1 MDTKKLLNKLLD
13 KKDLN
18 QKELGFL
25 LDEVVGGFMNPFE
38 VAAFLVGLRVKGETV
53 EEIAGLIKAMR
64 GYMLSVKSKGVVVDT
79 CGTGGDGSNTFNI
92 STAAAFV
99 VAGAGVFVA
108 KHGNRAASSKC
119 GSADV
124 LEVLGVHIMLT
135 PQQAEKVLE
144 KIGMVFLFAPLY
156 HPATKNIVPIRKELG
171 VRTVFNFLGP
181 FLNPAGVKRQVI
193 GVPNIAIAKKL
204 AQVAKKLGYAHLC
217 MVSSKDGMDEVST
230 TAPTHLFEVKKNR
243 VTSKVLT
250 PQAFGIKRSSKK
262 DLLGGT
268 AKINAAIIVKIL
280 NGEKGPKRD
289 IVIFNSAIVLYAA
302 GKVKTIQEGIGMANK
317 SIDTGSAK
325 QTLQN
330 LVKETKKY
338 AE

>member
-1 MDTKKLLNKLLD
+1 MDTKILLNKLLD
-13 KKDLN
+13 KKNLN
-18 QKELGFL
+18 QRELGYL
-25 LDEVVGGFMNPFE
+25 LDQIVGGFMNPSE

-53 EEIAGLIKAMR
+53 DEIAGLIKGMR
-64 GYMLSVKSKGVVVDT
+64 GYMLKVNVKGVVVDT

-92 STAAAFV
+92 STLVAFV
-99 VAGAGVFVA
+99 VAGAGVQVA

-124 LEVLGVHIMLT
+124 LEALGVHIMLT

-144 KIGMVFLFAPLY
+144 KVGMVFLFAPLY

-181 FLNPAGVKRQVI
+181 FLNPAGVKRQIV

-204 AQVAKKLGYAHLC
+204 AQVAKKLGYTHLC
-217 MVSSKDGMDEVST
+217 IVSSKDGMDEVST
-230 TAPTHLFEVKKNR
+230 TSPTHMFEVKKGR
-243 VTSKVLT
+243 ITSKVLT
-250 PQAFGIKRSSKK
+250 PQTFGIKKAVKK

-268 AKINAAIIVKIL
+268 AKVNAGIITKIL
-280 NGEKGPKRD
+280 SGEMGSKRD
-289 IVIFNSAIVLYAA
+289 IVVLNSAVVMYAA
-302 GKVKTIQEGIGMANK
+302 GKVKTIQEGIIMANK

-325 QTLQN
+325 KVLEN
-330 LVKETKKY
+330 LVKQTKKY
-338 AE
+338 E